1 MSFLVPN
8 VNEIEKKLKLF
19 ADVLECNDILLFERS
34 TLLVVSY
41 YERSEHHDKQR
52 FEKMSYTIKKFK
64 LKCKLVLRFL
74 LKYHV
79 QLQRI

>member
-64 LKCKLVLRFL
+64 LKCKSVFKFL
-74 LKYHV
+74 L
-79 QLQRI
+79 